1 MADSFTPEQIEN
13 MNKFFEL
20 INSSLTPLTEMQKAE
35 LAAAAAR
42 QTHTDRLKELNQ
54 VLKERLSTSAID
66 LGKALTSTQQG
77 AGKFGTVIN
86 SATEAVGDFGIAMG
100 GLFKG
105 IGYVIKAFGALT
117 QAAFEQNDQ
126 LMRAYEGLSS
136 IGSVTEGG
144 LEKLQTQL
152 NSVGLATAEYEKLI
166 NVLRPVTG
174 SLAAFRGSV
183 SGGATA
189 LNDIMQGFVGP
200 DNELERSL
208 RRIGYTTTDIQEGVA
223 DYVQMQTRLG
233 RAQGKTTEQLT
244 KESHKYLIEMKGL
257 QELTGM
263 TRDEQQK
270 ARDDL
275 LSDARFSMHLS
286 SLNET
291 EAKNLNQAMILYQK
305 VMGPEAA
312 KGLKDRI
319 VNFGDITTEAA
330 GQSVMR
336 NNQEFENILKVQR
349 EGPEALAKFIFD
361 TVKNTEKTIKSF
373 EGTLRFAEDGGKS
386 LGLGN
391 EVLAGV
397 LKYTN
402 SDFEKLSKIIKEVTE
417 ITNNQGGQL
426 EDNIR
431 GDQKSRATAL
441 GWNAAMAKAG
451 QGLISIFVKVQEV
464 MFSFGK
470 MIARMIDWI
479 TKKTPYLD
487 DTDLSKFFEE
497 SAPSSSSSSSSNSGS
512 RSSSRLSSDDEKISS
527 SVGSQLAPSM
537 KGRKSNDVLDKL
549 NFGGQRAERTG
560 GGDATPQLLALAEK
574 IHDEY
579 PGTIFTALNDKTHH
593 QEKFKGSLHTI
604 GKALDFVFADGYEP
618 NDFEADRITKHL
630 RMLGASK
637 VDNEYK
643 NMSKN
648 ATGKHFHVEVA
659 RQGGLFSGKDTGYPV
674 MLHGKKESVWP
685 EKDLTAFMKDV
696 QKTSLE
702 QYKQELMT
710 QILPTSTGGS
720 SGDSNVNVIVDA
732 FNMFSNKL
740 DTMIGEQRRNNGIQD
755 EILTYSRA

>member
-20 INSSLTPLTEMQKAE
+20 INSSLVPLTEMQKAE
-35 LAAAAAR
+35 LAAAAASKA
-42 QTHTDRLKELNQ
+42 HADRLDDLNKA
-54 VLKERLSTSAID
+54 LKERLLTSTVD
-66 LGKALTSTQQG
+66 LGKALASTQQG

-86 SATEAVGDFGIAMG
+86 SASQAVGDFGIAIG
-100 GLFKG
+100 GLAKG
-105 IGYVIKAFGALT
+105 VGYVIKAFGALT

-144 LEKLQTQL
+144 LEELQAQL
-152 NSVGLATAEYEKLI
+152 NSVGLATSEYEKFI
-166 NVLRPVTG
+166 NVLKPVTG
-174 SLAAFRGSV
+174 SLTAFKGSV
-183 SGGATA
+183 TGGKDA
-189 LNDIMQGFVGP
+189 LVDIMAGFVGP

-233 RAQGKTTEQLT
+233 RAQGKTTSELIAQ
-244 KESHKYLIEMKGL
+244 SNKYLIEMKGL

-286 SLNET
+286 SLNKT
-291 EAKNLNQAMILYQK
+291 EAENLNQAMILYQK

-402 SDFEKLSKIIKEVTE
+402 SDFEKFSKKIKEVTE
-417 ITNNQGGQL
+417 TTGNQDGQL
-426 EDNIR
+426 ETNIR
-431 GDQKSRATAL
+431 NDQKSRAATLAI
-441 GWNAAMAKAG
+441 NAALASAG
-451 QGLISIFVKVQEV
+451 KGLIAIFGKLQDVI
-464 MFSFGK
+464 FGFGK
-470 MIARMIDWI
+470 MVAKIVDWI
-479 TKKTPYLD
+479 TANTPYLEA
-487 DTDLSKFFEE
+487 TDLSKFFDEA
-497 SAPSSSSSSSSNSGS
+497 APEKNKTSSKIETPKQVEQGQMSQTT
-512 RSSSRLSSDDEKISS
+512 LST
-527 SVGSQLAPSM
+527 AA
-537 KGRKSNDVLDKL
+537 KGREAEILKKL
-549 NFGGQRAERTG
+549 NFGTATQRAERLG
-560 GGDATPQLLALAEK
+560 GGTQDTKLVALAERISNK
-574 IHDEY
+574 YPGITITAMNDEY
-579 PGTIFTALNDKTHH
+579 HHKMGKTKSKHT
-593 QEKFKGSLHTI
+593 KGL
-604 GKALDFVFADGYEP
+604 ALDFALPKNPSSE
-618 NDFEADRITKHL
+618 EAKQIQQEL
-630 RMLGASK
+630 LQMGASRAL
-637 VDNEYK
+637 DEYK
-643 NMSKN
+643 QKSNGW
-648 ATGKHFHVEVA
+648 TGGHFHVEVDGA
-659 RQGGLFSGKDTGYPV
+659 RTGGLFSGKDTGYPV